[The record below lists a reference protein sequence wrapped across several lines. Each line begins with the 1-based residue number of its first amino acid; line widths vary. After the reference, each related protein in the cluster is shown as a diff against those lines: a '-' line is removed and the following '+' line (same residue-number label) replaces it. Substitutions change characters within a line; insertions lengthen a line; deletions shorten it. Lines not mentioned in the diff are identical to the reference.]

1 MIRKSPKHS
10 RTSFA
15 EGIPR
20 GTDDQMNETPKPAVS
35 VSLTTTTR
43 EGEAGPDDPT
53 EVVEIRSV
61 DDGPGIPPHEIA
73 R

>member
-1 MIRKSPKHS
+1 
-10 RTSFA
+10 
-15 EGIPR
+15 
-20 GTDDQMNETPKPAVS
+20 MNETPKPAVS